1 MLYWVIAVLFCFNMV
16 WLLWWGMFFIWTW
29 FLQCSLFLIGIYTK
43 TAVNWWIKSGLGD
56 FFSLILSVN
65 LELETISVSPQR
77 KCFFQFSWKTH
88 ICVHEKF
95 ILITVRLSSFL
106 GNVVKISKVLQ
117 EKIKGAVWS
126 MAVYV
131 WKKKKNQD
139 NLWYILV
146 LGKRECDLVKLTW
159 EVKQFLSLTKIIIHI
174 TNEVIKSYSLYI
186 LSSFCKL
193 LSSYNQEDNTF
204 QYTFLFLHAV

>member
-131 WKKKKNQD
+131 WKKKKKKPRQPLIHTCSGQKRMWFGKINMRSKTIFIF
-139 NLWYILV
+139 NKNYYTYNKWGNKIL
-146 LGKRECDLVKLTW
+146 
-159 EVKQFLSLTKIIIHI
+159 
-174 TNEVIKSYSLYI
+174 
-186 LSSFCKL
+186 
-193 LSSYNQEDNTF
+193 
-204 QYTFLFLHAV
+204 